1 MSLNYDFTTQLYYTL
16 GQLGLG
22 VDLSGYGLNV
32 AVDIAMFAGEIHDKV
47 MKNGKSSSKNTFS
60 FDDLVENGK
69 VVGG

>member
-1 MSLNYDFTTQLYYTL
+1 
-16 GQLGLG
+16 
-22 VDLSGYGLNV
+22 
-32 AVDIAMFAGEIHDKV
+32 MFAGEIHDKV